1 MKKLS
6 FLFGLALLF
15 FLVISVQFAAAA
27 PPWKRDKGAST
38 TTTTSTSPTA
48 TQTQV
53 VEKVIIQNNTIV
65 QQPPQQ
71 SDVNWEMIG
80 VITAIVGVVIG
91 WLISRKVR
99 GKTATYMNEIDKVYR
114 TYNKNANKCEA
125 ELTNLRDKLED
136 DFKKGKI
143 NDQSLAMLEAR
154 IDKYS
159 ERLRTEIIDKGFKLP
174 PDLNKKIKH
183 MLSDGIIT
191 KEEHE
196 HFLEALKEGHGLSKS
211 DEERLKDLMKRWK
224 KEDRR

>member
-1 MKKLS
+1 MKKLDF
-6 FLFGLALLF
+6 FLVMSLF
-15 FLVISVQFAAAA
+15 LLVISVQFAFAA
-27 PPWKRDKGAST
+27 PPWKRDTST
-38 TTTTSTSPTA
+38 TKPSTTTSTA
-48 TQTQV
+48 TSTQPQI

-65 QQPPQQ
+65 QQPSQKGGI
-71 SDVNWEMIG
+71 NWEMIG
-80 VITAIVGVVIG
+80 VITAIVGVVVG

-99 GKTATYMNEIDKVYR
+99 GKTATYMSEIDKVYGS
-114 TYNKNANKCEA
+114 YSKNSNKCEA
-125 ELTNLRDKLED
+125 ELANLREKIES

-143 NDQSLAMLEAR
+143 NDQSLALLEAR

-159 ERLRTEIIDKGFKLP
+159 EKLRTEIIDKGFKLP
-174 PDLNKKIKH
+174 PDLSRKIKH

-196 HFLEALKEGHGLSKS
+196 HFLEALKEGHDLSKA